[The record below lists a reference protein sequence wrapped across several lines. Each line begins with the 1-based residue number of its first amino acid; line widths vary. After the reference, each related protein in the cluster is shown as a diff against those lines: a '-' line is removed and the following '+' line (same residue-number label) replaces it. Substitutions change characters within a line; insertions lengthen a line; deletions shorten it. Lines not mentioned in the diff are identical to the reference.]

1 MSVKIFKYIKRQKIK
16 RTLYLSPLSVHT
28 ILCHKTKSYLTL
40 KLLQGL
46 ALSLR
51 VKVVQGERLSKLSK
65 ASSTFFTSELY
76 GGKKRGT
83 LSFVLAYGIN
93 GETTQVI
100 TESTD
105 G

>member
-1 MSVKIFKYIKRQKIK
+1 MSVLKYIKRQKIK
-16 RTLYLSPLSVHT
+16 ELCTSHLSVF
-28 ILCHKTKSYLTL
+28 ILFYVIKMKSYFTL

-65 ASSTFFTSELY
+65 ASSTFLPSNSME
-76 GGKKRGT
+76 KKEGH
-83 LSFVLAYGIN
+83 SFVLAYGIN